1 MKRYTHEKKA
11 VQNLSDVR
19 MLAHAPL
26 LIQSDVYHFGII
38 CPTTCRTGRPTTC
51 RTGCPTSY
59 PKKEKRA
66 LNAYRQHEEIG
77 HLHYIYI
84 YDLQPKGG
92 NSLS

>member
-1 MKRYTHEKKA
+1 MKSYTRRKEA
-11 VQNLSDVR
+11 VQNLSSVR
-19 MLAHAPL
+19 MLAHGPL
-26 LIQSDVYHFGII
+26 VIQSDVYHFGII
-38 CPTTCRTGRPTTC
+38 CPTTCRTG
-51 RTGCPTSY
+51 CPTGY